1 MPAGGGWA
9 NPTYRPGGR
18 HCRTLVPLGT
28 PLSVGAKPVQMQN
41 RHCLRDPN
49 LSGPGA
55 EDNLALKYC
64 EKCRGDAETHH
75 LTPTH
80 ATTNSQQ
87 IWHGSDATRRDQQT
101 VQTRFRLI
109 NVPAYRGSI
118 TFGIEQGPARRK

>member
-87 IWHGSDATRRDQQT
+87 IWHGSDATRRDATSRQS
-101 VQTRFRLI
+101 RL
-109 NVPAYRGSI
+109 ASD
-118 TFGIEQGPARRK
+118 